1 MEFAVVPAPACADP
15 RTISPMVPKKRKKPN
30 HDGRANCKNCNNKI
44 LAPRPGLEPGTYGLT
59 VLVSFNQQTRMKPEK

>member
-1 MEFAVVPAPACADP
+1 GKAMEFAVVPAPACADP

-44 LAPRPGLEPGTYGLT
+44 LWLLDLG
-59 VLVSFNQQTRMKPEK
+59 SNQGPTD